1 MRLTRP
7 STALVFIAIS
17 AISTSASAHLG
28 LESHGHG
35 SFVSGFTHPLLGLD
49 HLLAMLGVGLWSAL
63 TARHADAR
71 LLWGPASFATL
82 LLAGALAGVQGVVLP
97 GLEPMIALS
106 LLALGLLVAT
116 RLHTPGAVAALVV
129 GTFAVF
135 HGLAHGQELA
145 GSATVWQALAG
156 MLLATIV
163 LHAAG
168 LATGWALR
176 TRPRWMAR
184 TMGAGVAAVGGGL
197 LLQLA

>member
-1 MRLTRP
+1 M
-7 STALVFIAIS
+7 
-17 AISTSASAHLG
+17 
-28 LESHGHG
+28 
-35 SFVSGFTHPLLGLD
+35 
-49 HLLAMLGVGLWSAL
+49 VG
-63 TARHADAR
+63 
-71 LLWGPASFATL
+71 
-82 LLAGALAGVQGVVLP
+82 P